1 MQFDFPNQVI
11 GIIEQLNLA
20 GYDAYIV
27 GGAVRDQI
35 LGVPLT
41 DFDITTNAKVDEIK
55 EVFSD
60 CKIIET
66 GIKHGTVTIIKNS
79 FIYEITTFRQDGKYS
94 DLRHPESVKFVT
106 SLNEDL
112 SRRDFTINAMAYSP
126 KSGLVDLFD
135 GLGDLKNGVIRTV
148 GDAEKRFN
156 EDGLR
161 ILRAVR
167 FSSKLGFKIEDETF
181 KAMLKC
187 KDNLD
192 KISVERIFSE
202 MTKTLCGKYA
212 ESALRDNH
220 EILFKI
226 IPELACEY
234 MYKQNSLSH
243 DYDVFE
249 HTLKAI
255 SYTESHT
262 PTIMWTLLLHDV
274 GKPHCYVLGLDGFG
288 HFPGHME
295 KSSEIADK
303 LLKRLKA
310 SNEIREKVVI
320 LTKYH
325 DASFKNGKIAVK
337 KFIAKFGKDIFA
349 DLLTVKKADCLAH
362 SEHGI
367 AKYYPEVELITN
379 AFSEIQNN
387 NECCSLSDLAINGND
402 ILDMGVK
409 SKDVG
414 KLLNIA
420 LNKVFEGKLNNTKAE
435 ILDYIKK
442 YV

>member
-1 MQFDFPNQVI
+1 MQFEFPKAVI

-20 GYDAYIV
+20 GYEAYIV

-41 DFDITTNAKVDEIK
+41 DVDITTNAKVDEIK

-66 GIKHGTVTIIKNS
+66 GIKHGTVTVIKNS
-79 FIYEITTFRQDGKYS
+79 LTYEITTFRQDGQYS
-94 DLRHPESVKFVT
+94 DLRHPESVKFVST
-106 SLNEDL
+106 LKEDL
-112 SRRDFTINAMAYSP
+112 SRRDFTINAMAYS
-126 KSGLVDLFD
+126 KESGLVDLFG
-135 GLGDLKNGVIRTV
+135 GLDDLNNGIIRTV

-167 FSSKLGFKIEDETF
+167 FSSKLGFKIEDNTF
-181 KAMLKC
+181 SAMLKC

-192 KISVERIFSE
+192 KISVERIFAE

-212 ESALRDNH
+212 ETALRDNH

-226 IPELACEY
+226 IPELECEY
-234 MYKQNSLSH
+234 EYKQNSLSH

-255 SYTESHT
+255 SLAEMHT
-262 PTIMWTLLLHDV
+262 PTIMWSLLLHDV
-274 GKPHCYVLGLDGFG
+274 GKPHCYILGIDGFG

-310 SNEIREKVVI
+310 SNDIREKVVI

-325 DASFKNGKIAVK
+325 DASFKSGKVAVK
-337 KFIAKFGKDIFA
+337 KFIAKFGRDIFA
-349 DLLTVKKADCLAH
+349 ELLTVKKADCLAH
-362 SEHGI
+362 SKHGI

-379 AFSEIQNN
+379 AFNEIKEN
-387 NECCSLSDLAINGND
+387 NECCSLQDLAINGND
-402 ILDMGVK
+402 LLEMGVK
-409 SKDVG
+409 SKDIG

-420 LNKVFEGKLNNTKAE
+420 LNKVFEEKLDNTKLE
-435 ILDYIKK
+435 ILNFIKK